1 MRSGKAGRAVPALF
15 AILTG
20 AALDSASLQAGD
32 LRAYGEHLAG
42 ECTSCHRLDGKDKG
56 IPSIVGWHEDSFI
69 AVLKSYREGERNNQ
83 AMIAVARSLDDE
95 QMKALAAYFGSL
107 RIQ

>member
-1 MRSGKAGRAVPALF
+1 MLVLLAVLAGAVADMTSARA
-15 AILTG
+15 
-20 AALDSASLQAGD
+20 SD
-32 LRAYGEHLAG
+32 LKAYGEHLAG
-42 ECTSCHRLDGKDKG
+42 ECTSCHRMDGKDKG

-69 AVLKSYREGERNNQ
+69 AVLQSYKAGERDNQ
-83 AMIAVARSLDDE
+83 AMVTVARSLDDE